1 MSKIQQALDKSREQR
16 AAATAPPG
24 PDAVAGAN
32 SPASAK
38 SIAPIQ
44 RSHALAV
51 MADTRLLS
59 TDVLE
64 SHHVVH
70 PRMVDRDVLD
80 GYRGLRS
87 TLMRRVN
94 GHANLVCVTSVWP
107 KGHDGL
113 VAANLATVI
122 AADESRSALL
132 IDCNL
137 SHPTANR
144 LFDLEEG
151 PGLSDYLSDESI
163 GVASVIRPAGVRRLR
178 VIPVGKGSP
187 EGDCFLMRRMKDL
200 VAEIRS
206 RYDDRLIVLSA
217 PPIGSC
223 ADATILAEQ
232 SDYVVLS
239 VPYGRVTMAEIS
251 EAVRAVGAQKIAGV
265 IFSDQPRFPAIRA
278 REVIKEAFRQFLRPA
293 ELFRHVFGVARSK

>member
-1 MSKIQQALDKSREQR
+1 MSKIQQALEKSRGQR
-16 AAATAPPG
+16 GADSTGDKGATDPG
-24 PDAVAGAN
+24 PMT
-32 SPASAK
+32 
-38 SIAPIQ
+38 SIGPLQ

-51 MADTRLLS
+51 MSDTRLLS

-64 SHHVVH
+64 SRHIVH
-70 PRMVDRDVLD
+70 PRMSDREVLD

-87 TLMRRVN
+87 TLMRKVN

-107 KGHDGL
+107 KGNDGL

-137 SHPTANR
+137 AHPSANR
-144 LFDLEEG
+144 LFEIADG
-151 PGLSDYLSDESI
+151 PGLSDYLADKSV
-163 GVASVIRPAGVRRLR
+163 GVETVIRPAGVRRLR
-178 VIPVGKGSP
+178 VIPVGKGNP
-187 EGDCFLMRRMKDL
+187 EGDCFLLRRMKDMI
-200 VAEIRS
+200 AEIRA
-206 RYDDRLIVLSA
+206 RYDDRMIVLNA

-239 VPYGRVTMAEIS
+239 VPYGRVTAAQI
-251 EAVRAVGAQKIAGV
+251 ADAARAVGTQKVAGV
-265 IFSDQPRFPAIRA
+265 MFCEQPRFPALRFID
-278 REVIKEAFRQFLRPA
+278 VLSEAFRQFTRPV
-293 ELFRHVFGVARSK
+293 ELARRVFGVSVT

>member
-16 AAATAPPG
+16 TTAAPG
-24 PDAVAGAN
+24 TDAVSGATVAAP
-32 SPASAK
+32 SK
-38 SIAPIQ
+38 SMAPIQ

-51 MADTRLLS
+51 MTDTRLLS

-70 PRMVDRDVLD
+70 PRMADREVLD

-137 SHPTANR
+137 SHPSANR

-151 PGLSDYLSDESI
+151 PGLSDYLADESI
-163 GVASVIRPAGVRRLR
+163 GVAAVIRPAGVRRLR

-187 EGDCFLMRRMKDL
+187 EGDCFLLRRMKDL
-200 VAEIRS
+200 VTEIRS

-251 EAVRAVGAQKIAGV
+251 DAVRAVGAQKVAGV
-265 IFSDQPRFPAIRA
+265 IFCEQPRFPAISA
-278 REVIKEAFRQFLRPA
+278 REVIKEALRQFLHPV
-293 ELFRHVFGVARSK
+293 ELLRRVFGVVKNK

>member
-16 AAATAPPG
+16 ASAVPGTDAASG
-24 PDAVAGAN
+24 PNGTVPEK
-32 SPASAK
+32 SMAS
-38 SIAPIQ
+38 IQ

-51 MADTRLLS
+51 MTDKRLLS

-70 PRMVDRDVLD
+70 PRMADRAVLD

-144 LFDLEEG
+144 LFDLEQG
-151 PGLSDYLSDESI
+151 PGLSDYLADKTI
-163 GVASVIRPAGVRRLR
+163 GVAAVIRPAGVKRLR
-178 VIPVGKGSP
+178 VIPAGKGSP
-187 EGDCFLMRRMKDL
+187 EGDCFLLQRMKDL
-200 VAEIRS
+200 VAEVRS

-251 EAVRAVGAQKIAGV
+251 DAVRAVGAQKVAGV
-265 IFSDQPRFPAIRA
+265 IFCEQPRFPAMRA
-278 REVIKEAFRQFLRPA
+278 REIIAEAFRQFLHPV
-293 ELFRHVFGVARSK
+293 ELMRRVFGVVKNK

>member
-16 AAATAPPG
+16 TAAAAPGADAVSRANSTAP
-24 PDAVAGAN
+24 
-32 SPASAK
+32 SYSMT
-38 SIAPIQ
+38 PIQ
-44 RSHALAV
+44 RSQALAV
-51 MADTRLLS
+51 MADKHLLS
-59 TDVLE
+59 TDILDAR
-64 SHHVVH
+64 HVVH
-70 PRMVDRDVLD
+70 PRMADREVLD

-137 SHPTANR
+137 SHPSANR

-151 PGLSDYLSDESI
+151 PGLSDYLADESI
-163 GVASVIRPAGVRRLR
+163 GVAAVIRPAGVRRLR

-187 EGDCFLMRRMKDL
+187 QGDCFLMRRMKDL
-200 VAEIRS
+200 VADIRS

-223 ADATILAEQ
+223 ADAAILAEQ

-239 VPYGRVTMAEIS
+239 VPYGKVTMTEIS
-251 EAVRAVGAQKIAGV
+251 EAVRAVSAQKVAGV
-265 IFSDQPRFPAIRA
+265 IFCEQPRFPAINA
-278 REVIKEAFRQFLRPA
+278 REMIIDVFRQFMHPVDTMR
-293 ELFRHVFGVARSK
+293 RVFGVAQNK